1 MPQERP
7 GESIFNMALAYL
19 KRIDILLS
27 LCQQSAFSED
37 IDSWVKHLRGVYR
50 EASIRLTP
58 DESKDILG
66 DPENKIDI
74 KKLTDFNI
82 EKDEANFRNIY
93 YLINNPS
100 LKIKSRKVIMFLLD
114 ALEVKLR
121 TIMQKR
127 KMLLPNKDDPRMAI
141 TQR

>member
-1 MPQERP
+1 MPQERQ
-7 GESIFNMALAYL
+7 EDSVFNMALAYL
-19 KRIDILLS
+19 KRIDILLT
-27 LCQQSAFSED
+27 LCQQSAFIED

-58 DESKDILG
+58 DESTNILG
-66 DPENKIDI
+66 DPNNKINI
-74 KKLTDFNI
+74 ETLTDFNI
-82 EKDEANFRNIY
+82 QKEEANFRNIY
-93 YLINNPS
+93 YLMNSPS
-100 LKIKSRKVIMFLLD
+100 LKLKNRKIIMFLLD

-121 TIMQKR
+121 LIMQSR